1 MEKRKDFYADEINYD
16 RMNKV
21 LNYVIENLTLK
32 EILKMIREIS
42 YDMVSYYNERDCSI
56 IYKSDKYSKE
66 SIYQANQL
74 QRSLRDLCDLFG
86 QSIINTREFDNNY
99 LNKFINGG
107 SMELEIENLRQE
119 IKKLNLEI
127 ERLVERNGL

>member
-16 RMNKV
+16 RMNEV

-42 YDMVSYYNERDCSI
+42 YDMVSYYNKRDCSI

-66 SIYQANQL
+66 KHLSSKSI
-74 QRSLRDLCDLFG
+74 
-86 QSIINTREFDNNY
+86 T
-99 LNKFINGG
+99 KV
-107 SMELEIENLRQE
+107 
-119 IKKLNLEI
+119 IK
-127 ERLVERNGL
+127 RFV